1 MSVNYPIG
9 DMVARIRNG
18 QMASLAYVNVPYSKI
33 HSNILNVMKSEGY
46 INEIEESEVR
56 KGVKELKVH
65 LKYVNG
71 NPAIKELKIVS
82 KPGRRV
88 YRKVKE
94 MKKVYNGLGTAIFS
108 TPQGVLADHECRR
121 KNVAG
126 EMILCIF

>member
-1 MSVNYPIG
+1 MSLNYPIG

-18 QMASLAYVNVPYSKI
+18 QMATLAYINVPCSKI
-33 HSNILNVMKSEGY
+33 HKNILQVMQTEGY
-46 INEIEESEVR
+46 INNVEEIEVR

-71 NPAIKELKIVS
+71 MPAIKELKIVS

-88 YRKVKE
+88 YKKVKE
-94 MKKVYNGLGTAIFS
+94 MKKVYNGLGIAIFS
-108 TPQGVLADHECRR
+108 TPQGVLADYECHK

-126 EMILCIF
+126 EMILCVF